1 MKNDDNNL
9 LDAARMVDRL
19 AFDNPGVGIPVD
31 PDVADY
37 MGALQLEGDVPEEF
51 LEEQSEDYE

>member
-9 LDAARMVDRL
+9 LNAARTVDRL
-19 AFDNPGVGIPVD
+19 AADNPGVGIPVD

-37 MGALQLEGDVPEEF
+37 MGALHLEGDIPEEF
-51 LEEQSEDYE
+51 LEEQSEEQE